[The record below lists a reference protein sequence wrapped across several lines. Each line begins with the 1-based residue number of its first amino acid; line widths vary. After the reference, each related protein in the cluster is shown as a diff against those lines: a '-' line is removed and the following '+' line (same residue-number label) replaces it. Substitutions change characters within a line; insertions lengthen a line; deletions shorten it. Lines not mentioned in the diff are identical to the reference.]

1 MNDAPAP
8 RPWHAEPA
16 EAVLA
21 ALDASPEGLTAAEA
35 RARLARFGPNRLED
49 RAQRSALARFAAQ
62 FHDVL
67 IYVLLVAGVVTALLG
82 HGVDSGVIF
91 AVVVVNALIGFVQ
104 EGRAERA
111 LDAIRAMLS
120 LRAVVVR
127 AGETL
132 EVPAETLVPGDVV
145 LLRSGDKVPA
155 DLRVLRARNLQLDEA
170 PLTGESLPVEKAPDP
185 VAADAPLGDRAS
197 MAYAGTL
204 VTAGRGAGVVV
215 GTGVRTEIGRISALV
230 SRVEKLTTPLLQ
242 QLAVFGRKL
251 SLAILALATAAFA
264 FGLARGYGAAEMFMA
279 AVGIAVAAIPEGLP
293 AILTITLAIGV
304 QRMARRNAIIRR
316 LPAVETLGS
325 VTVICSDKTG
335 TLTRNEMT
343 VRTVAT
349 AAETFTVSGVGYGP
363 EGGFHRG
370 DRPVAPG
377 DVPGLAEIARAAA
390 LCNDAYLRR
399 DDEAGD
405 WTVEGDPTEGALL
418 ALAAR
423 AELDPDAER
432 RAVPRVDAIP
442 FESEHRFMA
451 TLHHDH
457 EGHAFVVVKGAPERV
472 LEMCDRQRGR
482 DGEEPL
488 DREAW
493 HERMAAIA
501 DRGERLLAIALRR
514 LPDGR
519 RELRFDEVEGGLTL
533 LGLLGIADP
542 PRQDAI
548 EAIAVCRQ
556 AGIRVKMIT
565 GDHAGTAR
573 AIGRELGLASEG
585 ALTGQELEG
594 LDDDALREALAAV
607 DVFARTSPQH
617 KLRLVEALQARGEVV
632 AMTGDG
638 VNDAPA
644 LKRADVGIAMGRKG
658 TEAAKEAAEMVL
670 ADDRFGSIA
679 SAVEEG
685 RGVYDNL
692 KKSILFILPTN
703 GGEAL
708 VLLAAIL
715 LGRTLPMTP
724 AQILWV
730 NMITAVTL
738 ALALA
743 FEPIERGVM
752 QRPPRR
758 PHEPLL
764 SRFLLW
770 RLAFVSSI
778 LLAGVFG
785 MFAAEWAA
793 DAGIEQAR
801 TVAVNTLVAFEIFYL
816 WSARHLL
823 APALSREGLL
833 GSRPALVAIA
843 LVIAFQL
850 AFTYAPPMQRLFQTA
865 PLEPAAWLRIVAVAS
880 SVLVLVELEKAV
892 LRRRAR

>member
-1 MNDAPAP
+1 VNDVPEP

-16 EAVLA
+16 DDVLA

-49 RAQRSALARFAAQ
+49 RARRSALARFAAQ

-91 AVVVVNALIGFVQ
+91 AVVLVNALIGFVQ

-155 DLRVLRARNLQLDEA
+155 DLRLLRVRNLQIDEA

-251 SLAILALATAAFA
+251 SFAILALAAAAFA

-293 AILTITLAIGV
+293 AIMTITLAIGV

-349 AAETFTVSGVGYGP
+349 AAETLAVSGVGYGP
-363 EGGFHRG
+363 EGSFHRG
-370 DRPVAPG
+370 EQPVAPG

-390 LCNDAYLRR
+390 LCNDAHLRR
-399 DDEAGD
+399 DEAGE
-405 WTVEGDPTEGALL
+405 WSVEGDPTEGALL

-457 EGHAFVVVKGAPERV
+457 EGNAFAVVKGAPERV

-482 DGEEPL
+482 EGEEPL
-488 DREAW
+488 DLEAW

-501 DRGERLLAIALRR
+501 DRGERLLAVAVRR
-514 LPDGR
+514 MADGR
-519 RELRFDEVEGGLTL
+519 RELRFADVESGLTL
-533 LGLLGIADP
+533 LALLGIADP

-548 EAIAVCRQ
+548 EAIAVCRE

-573 AIGRELGLASEG
+573 AIGRELGLAGEG

-594 LDDDALREALAAV
+594 LGDEALREAAAAV

-670 ADDRFGSIA
+670 ADDRFDSIA

-692 KKSILFILPTN
+692 RKALLFILPTN
-703 GGEAL
+703 GAQAFAL
-708 VLLAAIL
+708 LTAIVL
-715 LGRTLPMTP
+715 GQTLPMTP
-724 AQILWV
+724 VQILWV
-730 NMITAVTL
+730 NMVTAVTL

-743 FEPIERGVM
+743 FEPVERDVM

-758 PHEPLL
+758 PDEPLL

-770 RLAFVSSI
+770 RLAFVASI
-778 LLAGVFG
+778 LLAGVYALFRLYV
-785 MFAAEWAA
+785 AAG
-793 DAGIEQAR
+793 AGIEQAR

-816 WSARHLL
+816 WSARSLL
-823 APALSREGLL
+823 APAFDCEGLV
-833 GSRPALVAIA
+833 GSRPALAAIA
-843 LVIAFQL
+843 LVIAFQV
-850 AFTYAPPMQRLFQTA
+850 AFTYAPPMQRLFHTV
-865 PLEPAAWLRIVAVAS
+865 PLEPGAWLRIVAVAS